1 MSKSNTDTNKS
12 RGRPISTG
20 TGTQVGARWHDAE
33 LNEIDDWRR
42 NQEDIPTR
50 AEAIRRLVRI
60 ALDSLSK
67 RGKR

>member
-1 MSKSNTDTNKS
+1 MSKSIRDIKKV
-12 RGRPISTG
+12 GRPKTTG
-20 TGTQVGARWHDAE
+20 TGTIIGARWHDAE
-33 LNEIDDWRR
+33 LSEIDDWRR

-67 RGKR
+67 KGKR

>member
-1 MSKSNTDTNKS
+1 VT
-12 RGRPISTG
+12 TG
-20 TGTQVGARWHDAE
+20 KGTSVNARWHDAE
-33 LNEIDDWRR
+33 LTEIDDWRR

-60 ALDSLSK
+60 ALDSFSK